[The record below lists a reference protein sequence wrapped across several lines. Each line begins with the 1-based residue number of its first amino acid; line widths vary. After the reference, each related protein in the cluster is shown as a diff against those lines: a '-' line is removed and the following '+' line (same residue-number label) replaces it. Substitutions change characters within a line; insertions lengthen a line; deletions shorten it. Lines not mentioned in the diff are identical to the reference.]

1 MRPFLLLST
10 RPENLAAEAEY
21 ASFVDCLH
29 IAPSQLEQ
37 RRVDQA
43 PLGDVCL
50 EDYAGVILGGGP
62 FNNTDTDKSDLQR
75 RVEADLA
82 QLAAQLIE
90 KDFPTFGACYGVGII
105 GTAIGADLDRAYAEE
120 PAAVPISL
128 TPEGLAD
135 PLCEGLPPEFHA
147 LVGHKENCSSLP
159 QMATVLATGQQC
171 PIQMFK
177 TGDNVYVTQF
187 HPELDHDSF
196 AQRLDIYE
204 DEGYF
209 DPTEKRRI
217 NSQAARYAVDTSARL
232 LHNFATRYMPWR

>member
-10 RPENLAAEAEY
+10 RPETLAAEAEY
-21 ASFVDCLH
+21 ASFVDCLR
-29 IAPSQLEQ
+29 IAPSQLVQ
-37 RRVDQA
+37 HRVDQA

-62 FNNTDTDKSDLQR
+62 FNNTDTDKSELQR
-75 RVEADLA
+75 RVEADLVK
-82 QLAAQLIE
+82 LAAQLIE

-105 GTAIGADLDRAYAEE
+105 GTAIDAELDRAYAEE
-120 PAAVPISL
+120 PAAVAISL
-128 TPEGLAD
+128 TAEGQAD
-135 PLCEGLPPEFHA
+135 PLCEGLPSEFYA
-147 LVGHKENCSSLP
+147 LVGHKENCARLP
-159 QMATVLATGQQC
+159 ESATVLATGQQC

-177 TGDNVYVTQF
+177 TGENVYVTQF

-204 DEGYF
+204 NEGYF
-209 DPTEKRRI
+209 DPAEKRRI

-232 LHNFATRYMPWR
+232 LHNFSTRYMPRR